1 MTGFALTG
9 RPEATDEGSRLSF
22 YGFLDSQRK
31 RPLEFGIE
39 RQLAHFDNDSVRH
52 AYARADSWDERVE
65 MMSWWADKY
74 DELWRGGIMVPLRAR
89 AA

>member
-1 MTGFALTG
+1 MRAHGFRSMASLILNESG
-9 RPEATDEGSRLSF
+9 LWNS
-22 YGFLDSQRK
+22 DS
-31 RPLEFGIE
+31 IE